1 MKLFSILATLAG
13 LAASATAF
21 RVFDN
26 TAYTNTS
33 IGFGTSNINWIPNY
47 VCSPLL
53 AGGSLPSE
61 AVWKATVLQWITYP
75 GYPLVLDCEQLY
87 FNNAATAD
95 INLLWLSTLQTW
107 AAQVL
112 PANSIVGW
120 YGLVGNTNT
129 AFYDHYRT
137 LIANHTP
144 TAFFPSAYTF
154 TNSFSTWKSS
164 LATVTATAHAINRSV
179 PIVPYTWPQYHG
191 NYSFLPVDLWQQELT
206 YLASQSASLAGFIIW
221 GGKNHAVC
229 NDACQAT
236 AGQQPWLKATRTFL
250 SSLYGLYNGSPML
263 PGAQV
268 FSGL

>member
-1 MKLFSILATLAG
+1 MKLLSALAALTG
-13 LAASATAF
+13 LASSAAAF

-33 IGFGTSNINWIPNY
+33 IGYGSSNINWIPNY

-53 AGGSLPSE
+53 AAGSLPSE

-87 FNNAATAD
+87 FTDASTAD
-95 INLLWLSTLQTW
+95 TTLLWLSTLQTW

-112 PANSIVGW
+112 PSGSVVGW

-129 AFYDHYRT
+129 ALYDHYRT

-154 TNSFSTWKSS
+154 TDSFSTWKSS
-164 LATVTATAHAINRSV
+164 LTTVVATAHAINSSV

-191 NYSFLPVDLWQQELT
+191 NYSFFPVDLWNQELS
-206 YLASQSASLAGFIIW
+206 YLASQSATITGFVVW

-229 NDACQAT
+229 GDACQAT
-236 AGQQPWLKATRTFL
+236 AGQQPWLNATRSFL
-250 SSLYGLYNGSPML
+250 STLYGVYNGL
-263 PGAQV
+263 PTL
-268 FSGL
+268 SGGQLFTGL